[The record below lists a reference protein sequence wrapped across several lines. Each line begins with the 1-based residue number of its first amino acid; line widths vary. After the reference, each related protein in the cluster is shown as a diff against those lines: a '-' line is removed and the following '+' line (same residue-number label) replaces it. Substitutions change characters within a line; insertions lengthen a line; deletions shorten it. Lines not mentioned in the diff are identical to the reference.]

1 MHLDASTGFGI
12 DFCGT
17 ANVATD
23 ASIWKFKRLIFFHST
38 LKASGGLEIP
48 EILRAI
54 QAIPVLEVPES
65 VETGSQVEDVAPVE
79 PRLEWKM
86 LQNRGDGKA

>member
-23 ASIWKFKRLIFFHST
+23 ASIWKFKRLISFHST

-48 EILRAI
+48 EILRPFKQFQCWKYQSLWR
-54 QAIPVLEVPES
+54 QA
-65 VETGSQVEDVAPVE
+65 
-79 PRLEWKM
+79 PR
-86 LQNRGDGKA
+86 

>member
-1 MHLDASTGFGI
+1 MKILH
-12 DFCGT
+12 
-17 ANVATD
+17 VATD
-23 ASIWKFKRLIFFHST
+23 ALIWMFNRLNFLHST

-65 VETGSQVEDVAPVE
+65 VETGSQVDVGPAAE
-79 PRLEWKM
+79 PRLEQKM
-86 LQNRGDGKA
+86 LQNREDGEE